1 MAKMKHAIALAL
13 ILAVTA
19 CADKIPTRALQ
30 LSPESLQD
38 RQLQTR
44 RFDTSDEAML
54 LSSCAALLQDLGFT
68 IDSSE
73 TGLGV
78 IVASKDRSAEE
89 IGQIAGSIFL
99 AIAFGVSVPWD
110 EKQKIRAS
118 VVTRPIGEEGT
129 SITVRVTFQR
139 LVWNN
144 AGQISKEE
152 RINEPDFYQ
161 QFFAKLSKSVFLE
174 AQQI

>member
-1 MAKMKHAIALAL
+1 MARTKRAIAFAL

-19 CADKIPTRALQ
+19 CADKVPKEALQ
-30 LSPESLQD
+30 LSPESLQE
-38 RQLQTR
+38 RQMQTR
-44 RFDTSDEAML
+44 RYDTNDEAML

-68 IDSSE
+68 IDTSE
-73 TGLGV
+73 TKLGV

-89 IGQIAGSIFL
+89 IGQIAGSVLL

-118 VVTRPIGEEGT
+118 VVTKPVGEDGKST
-129 SITVRVTFQR
+129 AVRVTFQR
-139 LVWNN
+139 LVWNS
-144 AGQISKEE
+144 AGKVSKEE